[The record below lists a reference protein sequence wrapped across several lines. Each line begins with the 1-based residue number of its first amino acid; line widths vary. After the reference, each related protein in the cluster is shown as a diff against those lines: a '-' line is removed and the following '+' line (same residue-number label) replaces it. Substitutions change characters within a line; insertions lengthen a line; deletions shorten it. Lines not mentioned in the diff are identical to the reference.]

1 MCAGLHKGNS
11 PVTPSSGVCWQRL
24 KSWIWTF
31 VLYENSLQGK
41 KVVPCRFD
49 WHQTGTQVIISI
61 YAKNAV
67 PELSYVDANSTTVS
81 LSDRS
86 SSYQNILSLDFFP
99 SYYLML
105 IFAFLLQLDIH
116 IIFDGEKE
124 FEQKI
129 SLWGVSLIYYY
140 VISLHYISF
149 SLNSFIFFN
158 CDVIETNKKN
168 SKFTFFLINFFSFAP
183 CLLTESFVLQVIDVS
198 KSLVNM
204 MAAKIE
210 VAMKKSE
217 AMSWARLDLPPPP
230 APPKESEKQK
240 SDSED
245 EDEDEDDW

>member
-11 PVTPSSGVCWQRL
+11 PVTPSSGVCWRRL
-24 KSWIWTF
+24 KSWIWIF

-81 LSDRS
+81 LSNRS
-86 SSYQNILSLDFFP
+86 SSYQNILGLDFFP

-129 SLWGVSLIYYY
+129 SLWGVSLIYY

-158 CDVIETNKKN
+158 CNVIETNRKN
-168 SKFTFFLINFFSFAP
+168 GKFKFLFFILFFFFRTLFVNGVF
-183 CLLTESFVLQVIDVS
+183 CLAGDRRE
-198 KSLVNM
+198 
-204 MAAKIE
+204 
-210 VAMKKSE
+210 
-217 AMSWARLDLPPPP
+217 
-230 APPKESEKQK
+230 
-240 SDSED
+240 
-245 EDEDEDDW
+245 

>member
-11 PVTPSSGVCWQRL
+11 PVTPSSGVCWRRL

-81 LSDRS
+81 LSNRS
-86 SSYQNILSLDFFP
+86 SSYQNILGLDFFP

-158 CDVIETNKKN
+158 CNVIETNRKN
-168 SKFTFFLINFFSFAP
+168 GKFKFLFFIYFFFLSHP
-183 CLLTESFVLQVIDVS
+183 VC
-198 KSLVNM
+198 
-204 MAAKIE
+204 
-210 VAMKKSE
+210 
-217 AMSWARLDLPPPP
+217 
-230 APPKESEKQK
+230 
-240 SDSED
+240 
-245 EDEDEDDW
+245 

>member
-1 MCAGLHKGNS
+1 M
-11 PVTPSSGVCWQRL
+11 
-24 KSWIWTF
+24 
-31 VLYENSLQGK
+31 
-41 KVVPCRFD
+41 VPCRFD

-67 PELSYVDANSTTVS
+67 PELSYVDANSTMVS

-86 SSYQNILSLDFFP
+86 SSYQNILGLDFFP

-105 IFAFLLQLDIH
+105 IFAFLLQLNIH
-116 IIFDGEKE
+116 IIFDGEKK

-140 VISLHYISF
+140 VISLYYISF
-149 SLNSFIFFN
+149 SLNSLIFFN
-158 CDVIETNKKN
+158 CNVIETNRKN
-168 SKFTFFLINFFSFAP
+168 SKFKKKNFAP

-217 AMSWARLDLPPPP
+217 AMSWARLDLPPP
-230 APPKESEKQK
+230 APPKESEKKK

-245 EDEDEDDW
+245 EDEDEDD

>member
-1 MCAGLHKGNS
+1 M
-11 PVTPSSGVCWQRL
+11 
-24 KSWIWTF
+24 
-31 VLYENSLQGK
+31 
-41 KVVPCRFD
+41 VPCRFD

-86 SSYQNILSLDFFP
+86 SSYQNILGLDFFP

-158 CDVIETNKKN
+158 CNVIETNRKN
-168 SKFTFFLINFFSFAP
+168 SKFKKFYLFFFFCTLFVNGVF
-183 CLLTESFVLQVIDVS
+183 CLAGDRRE
-198 KSLVNM
+198 
-204 MAAKIE
+204 
-210 VAMKKSE
+210 
-217 AMSWARLDLPPPP
+217 
-230 APPKESEKQK
+230 
-240 SDSED
+240 
-245 EDEDEDDW
+245 